1 MCKKAVIWYCP
12 DAWRCLVLELAGDKR
27 LSQLRSMEEHRE
39 IVLSGNIFSL
49 DNPEE
54 LLRLGVAIQNC
65 RLSVPDELVK
75 AINDIYCLAPR

>member
-1 MCKKAVIWYCP
+1 MCKKAVIWYWP
-12 DAWRCLVLELAGDKR
+12 DAWRCTVLELAGDKR
-27 LSQLRSMEEHRE
+27 LSPLRSMEEHRE
-39 IVLSGNIFSL
+39 IVLSGNICSL

-75 AINDIYCLAPR
+75 AINDIYGIASS